1 MPGRNY
7 EKRNRNS
14 KFNERT
20 DDEFDLYG
28 DDDWDEAD
36 EVEEDD
42 RSQFESVR
50 HGDRNIPMVRRGNLA
65 NPPPEDDRD
74 RRIKE
79 LIAERDK
86 KDKAIKKMAT
96 NYNQL
101 SGDLKVLQDNM
112 EKGGEDN
119 DLIND
124 IRRELRELTAD
135 KSKQTPVEIIDGPLK
150 DERDINKVFY
160 TVGFR
165 SVSYKPTSKHFIFY
179 TVPGLQYEHI
189 PKQEDL
195 VEAIEE
201 YGPRVYYI
209 KKNGGSVAKKID
221 ARSVEGEQKNPLKD
235 ELFMNWLAKED
246 GKDWTVDEEGNPI
259 LKKDLKDTNNGGEIL
274 TNYPIVREEGS
285 LTIDQVSKMMDERD
299 KKRKEEEKDKLISD
313 MERKI
318 TLLESGG
325 GGIGKSPEEK
335 MAIMFGAV
343 GGLINPP
350 NANKTS
356 ELDSIL
362 KYKQVFGNE
371 DKEMNSLFKDVVRD
385 SILGRNKGN
394 GNDEKDPFKK
404 RMGEMK
410 EMNEYFDFMNN
421 MRGGGSG
428 ESDVTGVDYIREIRK
443 GVKDIGEMGIGA
455 LMGESS
461 VSASDVEKEL
471 EGLKDLKETDL
482 NLTDLL
488 SKEEAD
494 STVKKKSA
502 NKMLMEGMP
511 SKLIG
516 MSREEQYNSALFLR
530 NEADR
535 IVGNKVFGML
545 PGAVKMGIN
554 PDLVV
559 TLVRK
564 YDKPEFQ
571 DDIKI
576 IKALASKDYNN
587 AMIDIN
593 GIMDQYLWAA
603 TSLGKSKQNAK
614 IVKRIV
620 SFKKV
625 MRSEKGIKTMKAI
638 HEKLFKI
645 YGPGKNVIN
654 VNSQEI
660 IDIEE
665 TPKDNRYKQEE
676 VVEYEEDNDEE
687 DDEEDDRYKLHF

>member
-1 MPGRNY
+1 MPGKSDY
-7 EKRNRNS
+7 EKRRRNS
-14 KFNERT
+14 KFIDRT

-28 DDDWDEAD
+28 DDDWDG
-36 EVEEDD
+36 EEEEED
-42 RSQFESVR
+42 RSQFESIR
-50 HGDRNIPMVRRGNLA
+50 HGDRNLPLVRRGNLA
-65 NPPPEDDRD
+65 NPLPEDDRD
-74 RRIKE
+74 RKIKE
-79 LIAERDK
+79 LLAEREK

-101 SGDLKVLQDNM
+101 SGDLKILQDNM

-150 DERDINKVFY
+150 DERDINKDFY

-259 LKKDLKDTNNGGEIL
+259 LKKDFKDTNNGEETLNNFPIL
-274 TNYPIVREEGS
+274 REEGS
-285 LTIDQVSKMMDERD
+285 LTVDQVSKMLDDRD
-299 KKRKEEEKDKLISD
+299 KKRREEEKDKLIRD
-313 MERKI
+313 MANKI
-318 TLLESGG
+318 TVLESGG
-325 GGIGKSPEEK
+325 GGGKSTEEK

-343 GGLINPP
+343 GALINPP
-350 NANKTS
+350 GKTQTS
-356 ELDSIL
+356 ELDQII
-362 KYKQVFGNE
+362 KYKQAFGNE
-371 DKEMNSLFKDVVRD
+371 DKEMNGLFKDVVRD
-385 SILGRNKGN
+385 TLLNKNKGN
-394 GNDEKDPFKK
+394 GDDGQDPFKK

-410 EMNEYFDFMNN
+410 EMNEYFVFMNN
-421 MRGGGSG
+421 MRGGGGS

-471 EGLKDLKETDL
+471 AGLKNLKEEDL

-494 STVKKKSA
+494 SMGKKESA
-502 NKMLMEGMP
+502 NKMIMEGMP
-511 SKLIG
+511 SKLVG
-516 MSREEQYNSALFLR
+516 MSRDEQYKSALFLR
-530 NEADR
+530 DEAVR

-545 PGAVKMGIN
+545 PGAVKMGIK
-554 PDLVV
+554 PELVV
-559 TLVRK
+559 SLVKK
-564 YDKPEFQ
+564 YDKPQFQ
-571 DDIKI
+571 DDIRI
-576 IKALASKDYNN
+576 IKALASKDYKN

-603 TSLGKSKQNAK
+603 TVLGKSKKNAK

-620 SFKKV
+620 GFKKV
-625 MRSEKGIKTMKAI
+625 MRSDKGIKTMKAI

-645 YGPGKNVIN
+645 YGPEKGAIEVP
-654 VNSQEI
+654 SRDI

-665 TPKDNRYKQEE
+665 SPKDNRYKQEE
-676 VVEYEEDNDEE
+676 VVEYEED
-687 DDEEDDRYKLHF
+687 DDEEDDGDDRFKLHF